1 MMEFASI
8 CSLGHRRLT
17 AHLPYG
23 ALAYTVPTE
32 KWQPTDLPIRG

>member
-8 CSLGHRRLT
+8 CSLDHRHLT

-23 ALAYTVPTE
+23 ALAFTVYTE
-32 KWQPTDLPIRG
+32 K